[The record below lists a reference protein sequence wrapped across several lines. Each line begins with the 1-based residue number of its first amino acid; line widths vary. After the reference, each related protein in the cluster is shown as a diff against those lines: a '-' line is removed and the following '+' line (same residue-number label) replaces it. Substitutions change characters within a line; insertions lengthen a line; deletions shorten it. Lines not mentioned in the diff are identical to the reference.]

1 MSKRIEF
8 YNENHRFD
16 KNLHGKDENKI
27 REILNQ
33 EFCLP
38 DVVDQAKS
46 DAFEKIRAKAETGKK
61 DIKSLKRR
69 KYKTVAGIAAAGAVF
84 STICITNPALAEEIP
99 LIGSVFARI
108 GTSLGFAG
116 DYEKYASKLEEQTED
131 TEGVKTEDSK
141 GKIDREDSTYSKT
154 SNGITITMNEVYCND
169 TALNL
174 AFTVE
179 SENPLPDTMI
189 NENTG
194 VPVVYL
200 GFGTEMPLSYN
211 PDFKLN
217 APYLDGQII
226 DAYTYAGVL
235 RVDLEETNYNDS
247 GSEQYYEAQKQFLM
261 EKGVDQD
268 ALTEGEISFEEAA
281 DILGIPEFT
290 EEYLS
295 SIGMPDPAD
304 YDTTVEI
311 PEEFTVGLNIKSIHG
326 YRPADQH
333 TTPEMPGKLKEE
345 YNEALAEKGLDI
357 NDYESFTEEEKEFVH
372 QLDTKMY
379 NKYIEIYPE
388 MAEPDNEHNTW
399 SIEGNWEFSLPVK
412 KNLEDTVTKEINLV
426 DEEGYGV
433 VSVTKTPFEIQLNEA
448 TGGDYICTVLD
459 ADGVPLSYGNQG
471 GDGRIFAVKN
481 RNVSKIYVYVCDWTE
496 YMDELKGYYWS
507 EDYKEKKKEKT
518 YKEYLDER
526 AVLHTEVVF
535 EQ

>member
-1 MSKRIEF
+1 MSKRIDF
-8 YNENHRFD
+8 YNGDHRSD
-16 KNLHGKDENKI
+16 KGSDRQDEKRI
-27 REILNQ
+27 REVLNQ

-46 DAFEKIRAKAETGKK
+46 DAFEKIRAKAEKE
-61 DIKSLKRR
+61 KRNMKLSKR
-69 KYKTVAGIAAAGAVF
+69 KRYKAVAGIAAAGAVF

-131 TEGVKTEDSK
+131 TGEINTENSKAEIDS
-141 GKIDREDSTYSKT
+141 EDSTYSKT

-169 TALNL
+169 TAMNL
-174 AFTVE
+174 AFTIE
-179 SENPLPDTMI
+179 SEKPLPDTMI

-194 VPVVYL
+194 VPIVYL

-211 PDFKLN
+211 SDFKLN
-217 APYLDGQII
+217 DTYLDGQII
-226 DAYTYAGVL
+226 DEYTYAGVL
-235 RVDLEETNYNDS
+235 RVDLEETNYNAG
-247 GSEQYYEAQKQFLM
+247 GSEQYYEAQKKFLM

-268 ALTEGEISFEEAA
+268 ALTEGEISFEEATA
-281 DILGIPEFT
+281 ILGIPEFT

-304 YDTTVEI
+304 YETTVEI

-333 TTPEMPGKLKEE
+333 TTPEMPGELKEE

-357 NDYESFTEEEKEFVH
+357 NNYESFTEEEKEFVH
-372 QLDTKMY
+372 QLDTEMY

-388 MAEPDNEHNTW
+388 MAEMDNEHNTW

-426 DEEGYGV
+426 DENGHGV

-448 TGGDYICTVLD
+448 TGGDYTCTVLD
-459 ADGVPLSYGNQG
+459 ADGEPLSYGNQG
-471 GDGRIFAVKN
+471 GDGRIFSVKD

>member
-8 YNENHRFD
+8 YNGDHGSDKDSHR
-16 KNLHGKDENKI
+16 KDENKI

-33 EFCLP
+33 EFSLP

-46 DAFEKIRAKAETGKK
+46 DAFEKIRTKAETGKK
-61 DIKSLKRR
+61 DTKSLKRR
-69 KYKTVAGIAAAGAVF
+69 SYKAVAGIAAAGAVF

-179 SENPLPDTMI
+179 SEKPLPDTMI
-189 NENTG
+189 NENNG
-194 VPVVYL
+194 IPIIYL
-200 GFGTEMPLSYN
+200 GFATEMPLSYN
-211 PDFKLN
+211 TDFKLN
-217 APYLDGQII
+217 DPYLDGQMI
-226 DAYTYAGVL
+226 DEYTYAGVL
-235 RVDLEETNYNDS
+235 RVDLEETNYNV
-247 GSEQYYEAQKQFLM
+247 GESEQYYEAQKQFLM

-281 DILGIPEFT
+281 AILGIPEFT

-304 YDTTVEI
+304 YETTVEI
-311 PEEFTVGLNIKSIHG
+311 PEEFTVGLKIKSIHG
-326 YRPADQH
+326 YCPADQD
-333 TTPEMPGKLKEE
+333 TTPEMPRELKEE

-357 NDYESFTEEEKEFVH
+357 NNYESFTEEEKEFIH
-372 QLDTKMY
+372 QLDTEMH
-379 NKYIEIYPE
+379 NKYIELYPE
-388 MAEPDNEHNTW
+388 MAEMDNEHNTW
-399 SIEGNWEFSLPVK
+399 TLEGNWEFSLPVK

-426 DEEGYGV
+426 DENGHGV
-433 VSVTKTPFEIQLNEA
+433 VSVTKTPFEIQLNEVI
-448 TGGDYICTVLD
+448 GGDYICTVLD
-459 ADGVPLSYGNQG
+459 EDGEPLSLGNQG
-471 GDGRIFAVKN
+471 GDSGIFAIKD
-481 RNVSKIYVYVCDWTE
+481 RDVSKIYVYICDWTE
-496 YMDELKGYYWS
+496 YMDEIKGYYWS

>member
-84 STICITNPALAEEIP
+84 STICITNPALAQEIP
-99 LIGSVFARI
+99 LIGNVFAKI

-116 DYEKYASKLEEQTED
+116 NYEKYASKLEEQTEESEEIR
-131 TEGVKTEDSK
+131 TENTKDEDKKKS
-141 GKIDREDSTYSKT
+141 IYSKT

-179 SENPLPDTMI
+179 SEKPLPDTMI
-189 NENTG
+189 NENNG
-194 VPVVYL
+194 IPLIY
-200 GFGTEMPLSYN
+200 FDAGTEMPLSYN
-211 PDFKLN
+211 PDFKPN
-217 APYLDGQII
+217 DPYLDGQMI
-226 DAYTYAGVL
+226 DDHTYAGVL
-235 RVDLEETNYNDS
+235 RIALEETKQS
-247 GSEQYYEAQKQFLM
+247 LGISEQYYEDQKKFLK

-268 ALTEGEISFEEAA
+268 ALTEREISFEEAA
-281 DILGIPEFT
+281 AILGIPEFT
-290 EEYLS
+290 EEYLYE
-295 SIGMPDPAD
+295 IGMPNPED
-304 YDTTVEI
+304 YEPIVEI
-311 PEEFTVGLNIKSIHG
+311 PEEFTVGLKIKSIHG
-326 YRPADQH
+326 YRPADQD
-333 TTPEMPGKLKEE
+333 TTPEMPRELKEE

-357 NDYESFTEEEKEFVH
+357 NNYESFTEEEKEFVR
-372 QLDTKMY
+372 QLDTEMH
-379 NKYIEIYPE
+379 NKYIELYPE
-388 MAEPDNEHNTW
+388 MAEMDNEHNTW
-399 SIEGNWEFSLPVK
+399 TLEGNWEFSLPVK

-426 DEEGYGV
+426 DEEGHGV
-433 VSVTKTPFEIQLNEA
+433 VSVTKTPFEIQLNEV

-459 ADGVPLSYGNQG
+459 ADGEPLSYGNQG
-471 GDGRIFAVKN
+471 GDGRIFAVKD
-481 RNVSKIYVYVCDWTE
+481 RNVSRIYVYVCDWTE